1 MKEMEEFMESYIFES
16 IEHQKELP
24 INVFVTSI
32 DSSCFHWHY
41 DYEVVLVL
49 KGSIVIYM
57 GADRYTLRAGDI
69 ILSNSKSIHSLSRTH
84 EDNICLFIQI
94 HPDLL
99 NYSAGKK
106 NRSYNFYLNSADPN
120 IRIKKDYYLFKKTA
134 ANIGLAHF
142 SEGDSKEYRLKAHIF
157 SLFADLFDYTVYDI
171 QQYARNVDT
180 YESPEA
186 FVKIITFIEK
196 NYTSSTLT
204 EDLCKS
210 VGMSQPTLYRFL
222 KNTTGL
228 TIHDVV
234 RSFKTEKAKAML
246 KATDKTIS
254 FISQECGYSN
264 EMSFYRAFKKET
276 GITPTEYRLSG
287 SIAGKNLNVQGY
299 LSFNR
304 NEALK
309 LLEQYI

>member
-1 MKEMEEFMESYIFES
+1 MESYIFES

-24 INVFVTSI
+24 IKVFMTSI

-41 DYEVVLVL
+41 DYEIVLVL

-57 GADRYTLRAGDI
+57 GADRYTLKTGDI
-69 ILSNSKSIHSLSRTH
+69 VLFNSKSIHSLSRTSK
-84 EDNICLFIQI
+84 DNICLFVQI
-94 HPDLL
+94 HPALL
-99 NYSAGKK
+99 NSTGKR

-120 IRIKKDYYLFKKTA
+120 IRIKKDYYLFKKTV
-134 ANIGLAHF
+134 ANIGLTHF
-142 SEGDSKEYRLKAHIF
+142 SESDSKEFRLKAYTF

-171 QQYARNVDT
+171 QQYAKNVDT
-180 YESPEA
+180 YESPEV

-196 NYTSSTLT
+196 NYQSSTLT
-204 EDLCKS
+204 DDLCKS

-264 EMSFYRAFKKET
+264 EMTFYRAFKKET

-287 SIAGKNLNVQGY
+287 SIAGKDPNVQGY
-299 LSFNR
+299 LSFNS